1 VKEITSQSALL
12 KERKLKL
19 EKELAEEE
27 DLRECMRRQRA
38 ERKEIEKEE
47 RALSD
52 RLLTLLNSAGTKD
65 FRSFYIPIREAN
77 ISYDE
82 GKYDLVNKYLT
93 VILTNFEE
101 DKIMVKSESGINDMQ
116 TPMQFAFSYL
126 TDEELFLLD
135 QLIEKDK
142 TRMSIPEKT
151 KSKLSKLDQVI
162 ITNDRL
168 ADMNEDTSE
177 IYRSTLDL
185 PKGE

>member
-1 VKEITSQSALL
+1 
-12 KERKLKL
+12 
-19 EKELAEEE
+19 
-27 DLRECMRRQRA
+27 
-38 ERKEIEKEE
+38 
-47 RALSD
+47 
-52 RLLTLLNSAGTKD
+52 
-65 FRSFYIPIREAN
+65 
-77 ISYDE
+77 
-82 GKYDLVNKYLT
+82 
-93 VILTNFEE
+93 
-101 DKIMVKSESGINDMQ
+101 MVKSESGINDMQ